1 MSATMDCA
9 RRIDRNDTRGEWI
22 MDFSLARMCFR
33 LSIDII
39 TRNSRAAGT
48 SNDMKRVHS
57 EKCGAQKEL
66 RESIKVHLI
75 ITFFRLP
82 YDGPLCIV
90 VSFNVIVLL
99 LHFHSAFF
107 AAAADDISSVSIAV
121 R

>member
-1 MSATMDCA
+1 
-9 RRIDRNDTRGEWI
+9 

-39 TRNSRAAGT
+39 TENSRAAGT
-48 SNDMKRVHS
+48 SNDMKRTLRNVEHKKSS
-57 EKCGAQKEL
+57 E
-66 RESIKVHLI
+66 REHKSPFNHN
-75 ITFFRLP
+75 FFCLP

-99 LHFHSAFF
+99 LHFHFAFF
-107 AAAADDISSVSIAV
+107 AAVADDISSVSIAV